1 MNTILSPVKEKMVN
15 NLIIEN
21 LLKNGNVTIDEAQ
34 FANEL
39 VSQIVDKSL
48 TNDLN
53 NLNESINITLAQAQQ
68 IIEEAA
74 YLNQYN

>member
-1 MNTILSPVKEKMVN
+1 MNTVLSPVKENMIN

-21 LLKNGNVTIDEAQ
+21 LLKNGKVTIEEAQ

-39 VSQIVDKSL
+39 VSQIVDKSFAS
-48 TNDLN
+48 DLN

-68 IIEEAA
+68 IVEEAA